1 MDSAYVTGFYAGVV
15 LFFVVLAAVYWL
27 GGRLGWF
34 GIFVRIA
41 VFGVAI
47 LKVVTLISGP
57 LPS

>member
-1 MDSAYVTGFYAGVV
+1 MDSAYVTGFYFGVV
-15 LFFVVLAAVYWL
+15 LFFLVLAAVYWL

-34 GIFVRIA
+34 GIVVRIA